1 MKKIFSISILLLLI
15 LNLFYSSYAFE
26 LGTKEVRLIKWCENY
41 FTYKGQTTYVPYV
54 AYLKNGNYMPAY
66 CMNPNVPGVG
76 SDGVN
81 AYNVIANSKITN
93 EKVWKVL
100 INAYPYKSL
109 SELGVET
116 EEEAFY
122 ATKIASFTA
131 LENRNKDDYKP
142 VDTASARRVYNA
154 YLKILDAANNS
165 NEVLTNNDKI
175 SITQQ
180 EDWKIEGEYLSK
192 TYNLNSVIK
201 TGKYILALSGDLPTG
216 AKLANEKN
224 EEKTEFN
231 MTEKFKVL
239 VPISKIDDIY
249 NFSIK
254 ATTTL
259 KTYPILF
266 GKTTITGKQDY
277 ALVGEK
283 EETLTCN
290 LSDKTVK
297 NTTKIKIIKK
307 EYGSNKRLAGVKFH
321 ILDSNKNL
329 IYENL
334 VSDDA
339 GEIEVSKLLPGKYY
353 IQEIETL
360 EGYNLYTDLIEVNIT
375 LNEEVEVVVNNTVKT
390 TNEVVKDT
398 ETIEVI
404 ENKTENVY
412 KNENTQTQVV
422 NNKIKKLPVTGY

>member
-1 MKKIFSISILLLLI
+1 MKKFLSISILLIVI
-15 LNLFYSSYAFE
+15 LSLFYSSYAYE
-26 LGTKEVRLIKWCENY
+26 LGTKEVRLLNWCDNY

-54 AYLKNGNYMPAY
+54 GYLCGGKYMPAY

-122 ATKIASFTA
+122 AGKIAVFTA

-142 VDTASARRVYNA
+142 VDTPEARRVYNA
-154 YLKILDAANNS
+154 YLKILDAANS
-165 NEVLTNNDKI
+165 SKEVLANNDKI

-201 TGKYILALSGDLPTG
+201 IGKYTLVLSGDLPSG
-216 AKLANEKN
+216 AKLVNEKN

-231 MTEKFKVL
+231 MTEKFKIL

-266 GKTTITGKQDY
+266 GKTTIAGKQDY

-290 LSDKTVK
+290 ISDKTVK

-307 EYGSNKRLAGVKFH
+307 EYGSDKRLAGVKFNL
-321 ILDSNKNL
+321 LDSNKN
-329 IYENL
+329 IKYENL
-334 VSDDA
+334 ISDDA
-339 GEIEVSKLLPGKYY
+339 GEIEISKLLPGKYY
-353 IQEIETL
+353 IQEIESL
-360 EGYNLYTDLIEVNIT
+360 DGYNLYTDLIEVNVT

-390 TNEVVKDT
+390 TNEVTKET
-398 ETIEVI
+398 ETIEVV